1 MTSSVMRALNL
12 NKLENIELN
21 IDLIDTL
28 LSNGGGIID
37 LGTSDDENGKNKT
50 ETENQTPQ
58 E

>member
-1 MTSSVMRALNL
+1 MRALNL